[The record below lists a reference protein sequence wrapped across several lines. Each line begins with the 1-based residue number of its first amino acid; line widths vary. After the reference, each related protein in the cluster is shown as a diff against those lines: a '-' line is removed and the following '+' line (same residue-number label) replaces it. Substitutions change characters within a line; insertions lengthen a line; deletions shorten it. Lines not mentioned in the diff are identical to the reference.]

1 MVACTVLVLGTA
13 HSSAGPCSQQIAD
26 VSKQLAASD
35 AGSGPT
41 TGSPAP
47 IAGDQKGQH
56 PGTSLMSKETEGKA
70 ISPQDVQRQT
80 GVKSE
85 ASQALEHARALDAQG
100 NEAECMSAVKRAKA
114 EHSSPRSRGS
124 NCLPAHAFE
133 LLTQIATDEGNGAS
147 PTPTLCSR

>member
-1 MVACTVLVLGTA
+1 VLVLGTA

>member
-1 MVACTVLVLGTA
+1 MRLTETIMVACTVLVLGTA

-100 NEAECMSAVKRAKA
+100 NEAECMSAVKRAK
-114 EHSSPRSRGS
+114 
-124 NCLPAHAFE
+124 E
-133 LLTQIATDEGNGAS
+133 LAGL
-147 PTPTLCSR
+147 